1 MPNEHYG
8 DLLGRLSSACTFPTA
23 DEFDD
28 TTCHICLRDSLA
40 THKVETPTK
49 LICGHVFG
57 MGCLL
62 KWASNCIVQEIAL
75 TCPICRTV
83 FLTRNERSSQQQS
96 ETNELLHLFSDLTV
110 REAGDLTLSDREET
124 WISTAQDYWGL
135 FCNELVDSLE
145 TLFTPLLRSLADD
158 TSSSRS
164 QEVLTL
170 VSHFHLT
177 QTLVE
182 NFLSYESVYCFYLAH
197 ECQNE
202 EFAHDVR
209 LLRWWEDLHRSHNID
224 LEDWYGEL
232 TAHISTADR
241 SRLRRWRVS
250 RALDGGKAEVP
261 RLVRKMKAHRVRF
274 LSRVEGLRGA
284 VVGGLSTGDESD
296 PVTPVY
302 V

>member
-49 LICGHVFG
+49 LNCGHIFG

-62 KWASNCIVQEIAL
+62 KWASNCIVQDIAI

-83 FLTRNERSSQQQS
+83 ILTRDQRSSQQES

-124 WISTAQDYWGL
+124 WIHTAQDYWGL
-135 FCNELVDSLE
+135 FCNELVDSLDS
-145 TLFTPLLRSLADD
+145 LFTPRLADVVPG
-158 TSSSRS
+158 SVVVS
-164 QEVLTL
+164 TL
-170 VSHFHLT
+170 ISHFHLT

-197 ECQNE
+197 KCQND
-202 EFAHDVR
+202 EFVNDVR
-209 LLRWWEDLHRSHNID
+209 SLRWWEDLHRTHNID

-232 TAHISTADR
+232 TSHFCTADPT
-241 SRLRRWRVS
+241 RLRRWRVS

-261 RLVRKMKAHRVRF
+261 RLVRKMRASRVRF
-274 LSRVEGLRGA
+274 LSRVEGLRDSVFRGPP
-284 VVGGLSTGDESD
+284 TGDESD
-296 PVTPVY
+296 LATPVY
-302 V
+302 I